1 MPSLEVF
8 MVGSLDAAAL
18 VGIFFLLADQICVE
32 SAPLAVQDFVYP
44 ELSCLQLT
52 ALRGIHR
59 SANRAG
65 SSCPWRSGEQ

>member
-32 SAPLAVQDFVYP
+32 SAPLACARFC
-44 ELSCLQLT
+44 LSGTFLPPT
-52 ALRGIHR
+52 HS
-59 SANRAG
+59 SARN
-65 SSCPWRSGEQ
+65 SSISQ